1 MAKSKK
7 GPDVVGT
14 VSNVADRAAEVAIEV
29 GDRAAQLVEQTLT
42 TTADA
47 AKTVGETVAGQL
59 KPKARGKTTVGG
71 VIHRAAKTAAQQNR
85 KLVRAENKAA
95 KRATKAAAKAARKAS
110 RTATKTAK
118 RAGRAAKQASKTVRT
133 ATSRATK
140 SPRGTA
146 NRAASFTRKT
156 AKRAT
161 TTKRSKK
168 R

>member
-1 MAKSKK
+1 MAKSKRS
-7 GPDVVGT
+7 DVIGT
-14 VSNVADRAAEVAIEV
+14 VSNAADRAAEIAIEV
-29 GDRAAQLVEQTLT
+29 GDRAAELVEQTLKT
-42 TTADA
+42 TSDA
-47 AKTVGETVAGQL
+47 ARKVGETVAGQL
-59 KPKARGKTTVGG
+59 KPQARGKTTVGG
-71 VIHRAAKTAAQQNR
+71 VINRAAKTAAQQNR

-95 KRATKAAAKAARKAS
+95 KRATKTAAKAARKAS

-140 SPRGTA
+140 SARSTA
-146 NRAASFTRKT
+146 NRAAGVARKT

-161 TTKRSKK
+161 TKRSKK

>member
-7 GPDVVGT
+7 GSDVVGD
-14 VSNVADRAAEVAIEV
+14 VSNAADRAAEIAISV
-29 GDRAAQLVEQTLT
+29 GDRAAELVEQTLK

-47 AKTVGETVAGQL
+47 ARTVGETVAVQL
-59 KPKARGKTTVGG
+59 KPRARGKTTVGG
-71 VIHRAAKTAAQQNR
+71 VIHRVAKTAAQQNR

-95 KRATKAAAKAARKAS
+95 KRATKTVAKAARKAS
-110 RTATKTAK
+110 RTATKTAN
-118 RAGRAAKQASKTVRT
+118 RAGRAAKQSSKTVRT

-140 SPRGTA
+140 SARSTA
-146 NRAASFTRKT
+146 NRAVSTAQKT

-161 TTKRSKK
+161 TKRSKK